1 MHSMLRQNQVRSQDV
16 KPYIRAFTRN
26 NPVDL
31 GEWAKE
37 EGSLFEPGTLIF
49 LLEPAK
55 KPPGMTS
62 FARGQQGSTE
72 ASPDAFRVKDM
83 CVVVDKVD
91 GKCWVLAIS
100 PSAFELRFIDT
111 LFREKAQKAF
121 LEGLDFNYLSAQPRP
136 TLSQEKLKDLRQLS
150 TLYSKSGSRRTMAQD
165 EGGPEEPA
173 KAMLA
178 FLGAD
183 LGPNA
188 AKQVMELGLI
198 CNLIFAP
205 EGEQENKMQSMVKA
219 CFSPILSTDKLKGQA
234 PPTPPSTAKIIENK
248 ELLNEEV
255 SLLTQ
260 AYLANEAKEAED
272 HLKYAPPGDAAIP
285 ATDHSQ
291 SSGVWTSSTAAA
303 ASSQSMPTDEFK
315 PMTPPPAFDMG
326 GFQPPG
332 ASSQPASL
340 NLSPDIPSILTGDH
354 QIIVID
360 QKLAPKE
367 SNGSSETKVPSMPA
381 WYLTTHNVDEMNQVA
396 LRRAQEAP
404 AIPEGLE
411 RLESELSY
419 DALPVVDARFK
430 PDGGAPQPQ
439 EFAAPPNPPATYSEQ
454 FSVDMLTGEAGAR
467 SQPDSGASGAWTAG
481 VAGGAVEKDFVDSI
495 FENSGSR
502 GTIEVTSQA
511 PAAEKKETRPSD
523 WQPVDEPVPGSGF
536 VSPGSLAVPTADTGK
551 NANLFER
558 ISGQAAEEA
567 PSTPSWADGGRA
579 SGGVPTNLKDMLT
592 ADSAVF
598 STASGSS
605 KLEMPPMLGLETPPS
620 STPSTEPPSG
630 FDTGASASPF
640 AAPSPSVS
648 EPATT
653 SSATEADSSPAP
665 WMNLPHH
672 KPAAADLTNETP
684 ASAES
689 VPAAQDNYN
698 ELATALNGLM
708 DSPDAIDGKSKSES
722 LPDVSSQEVLEQAIP
737 ESDLF
742 EDVMDKVMDLA
753 ETKPEPEQQ
762 DPYYEDNHDMTM
774 DLDTAMLQKLSG
786 GPATLTSP
794 GLAPET
800 EPEVADLSSSAS
812 TPSFTPEPT
821 SLVSP
826 AMAAHAQSM
835 TEPAAET
842 TAMPAAES
850 VPEQAASDVAPEA
863 TVSSD
868 TTPIRPG
875 RSRYRRGVPPRMT
888 PGISPEPTREAA
900 EPAAETVA
908 VTAKIEPPADL
919 VSDAAPLI
927 PEPPITAPEPAAEPL
942 EAAAAPV
949 VNEND
954 FYDEVLEPAATTTA
968 APEAPSTSREGFFE
982 SPELADETTA
992 STAAPSSG
1000 SQAFDDVSEPEPPVV
1015 STPPSS
1021 VSTPS
1026 STFSTSSPST
1036 STPVVPPQVEPVDNL
1051 DESGVFLTD
1060 KDVDDKPA
1068 PYGLDLKPLS
1078 ASGVQR
1084 SQPSVEPKLVISEST
1099 RFMARLNQRL
1109 SEADKKLSSRCE
1121 QSRDRLNRELDALI
1135 EDARKV
1141 ERQNELSTGTL
1152 TEQLVQ
1158 HLETV
1163 SEEVKAKV
1171 SKTSSEAHDEVQQLI
1186 KYAEDNVVQMHK
1198 EMLKELEATENNFQ
1212 SETNAMSDAT
1222 RSNLNEHA
1230 QNRLTDFNKKLEEI
1244 TTALETTYSHH
1255 VDLLLAR
1262 FNKFEARLNEEVDAI
1277 VNSLDRN
1284 VGSMTVEIDGSWDR
1298 ASEKLTASQGEFG
1311 NSVNYLVHSCRAD
1324 IKQVHLDL
1332 YAKQV
1337 LPRLLENKDIFRSML
1352 LDMKRNFEEQSEKI
1366 RKKQLNGLTTSIDN
1380 AKSQLNSLTKEC
1392 LSTIESVGKGQ
1403 QFGLEDLF
1411 KSTNSKLE
1419 EIITTVESR
1428 LKTAKQQII
1437 DNDEACMKTSES
1449 SRVEDEPAFSREK
1462 QQAIAALNECRT
1474 KADNALETH
1483 ISSSCLDLEQLSEQ
1497 MQEDLAK
1504 QRQDWTAQV
1513 RVSADES
1520 IAQVKQAIQDA
1531 FQAIETAKEK
1541 HME

>member
-72 ASPDAFRVKDM
+72 AAPDAFRVKDM

-205 EGEQENKMQSMVKA
+205 EGEQENRMQSVVKA
-219 CFSPILSTDKLKGQA
+219 CFSPILSTDKLKGQT
-234 PPTPPSTAKIIENK
+234 PPTPPSTAKVIENK

-260 AYLANEAKEAED
+260 AYLANEAKEAEE
-272 HLKYAPPGDAAIP
+272 HLKYAPPGDAAVP
-285 ATDHSQ
+285 DNSQ
-291 SSGVWTSSTAAA
+291 SSGVWTSSPATAANLQ
-303 ASSQSMPTDEFK
+303 SSPADEFK
-315 PMTPPPAFDMG
+315 PLTPPPAFDMG

-354 QIIVID
+354 QVIVID

-367 SNGSSETKVPSMPA
+367 SNGSAETKVPSMPA

-439 EFAAPPNPPATYSEQ
+439 EFAAPANQPATYSEQ

-467 SQPDSGASGAWTAG
+467 SQPDSGASGAWPAG

-502 GTIEVTSQA
+502 GTIEASSQA
-511 PAAEKKETRPSD
+511 PAIEKKETRPSD
-523 WQPVDEPVPGSGF
+523 WQPVNEPVPGSGF

-551 NANLFER
+551 DANLFER
-558 ISGQAAEEA
+558 ISGQAADEA
-567 PSTPSWADGGRA
+567 PSTPSWAEGGRR

-598 STASGSS
+598 STASSSS
-605 KLEMPPMLGLETPPS
+605 KLELPPMRDLDTPPP

-640 AAPSPSVS
+640 AAPSPSAV

-653 SSATEADSSPAP
+653 SGATEADSSPAP

-672 KPAAADLTNETP
+672 GPAAAEPTNETP

-689 VPAAQDNYN
+689 LPAAQDNYN

-708 DSPDAIDGKSKSES
+708 DSPEAIDAKSKSETV
-722 LPDVSSQEVLEQAIP
+722 PDVSSQAVSEQTTP

-742 EDVMDKVMDLA
+742 DDVMDKVMDLA
-753 ETKPEPEQQ
+753 ETKPEPEPEQQ
-762 DPYYEDNHDMTM
+762 DPYYDDNRGMTM

-786 GPATLTSP
+786 GHATLTSP
-794 GLAPET
+794 GPT
-800 EPEVADLSSSAS
+800 QEPEVADLSSSAS
-812 TPSFTPEPT
+812 TPSFNPEPT

-842 TAMPAAES
+842 SATPAAQS
-850 VPEQAASDVAPEA
+850 VTEPAAADTAPE
-863 TVSSD
+863 TTMSSD
-868 TTPIRPG
+868 PAAVRPG
-875 RSRYRRGVPPRMT
+875 RSRYRRGVPPRVT
-888 PGISPEPTREAA
+888 PGSPEPTKEAA
-900 EPAAETVA
+900 EPAAETDDA
-908 VTAKIEPPADL
+908 TAKIEPPADL
-919 VSDAAPLI
+919 ISDTAPSV
-927 PEPPITAPEPAAEPL
+927 PEPPITAPEQATEPL
-942 EAAAAPV
+942 EPAAAPV

-954 FYDEVLEPAATTTA
+954 FYDEVIEPAATTTA
-968 APEAPSTSREGFFE
+968 APTAPSTSTEGFFE
-982 SPELADETTA
+982 SAELADEMPA
-992 STAAPSSG
+992 SPATPSSVST
-1000 SQAFDDVSEPEPPVV
+1000 SQVFDDVSEPEPPVV
-1015 STPPSS
+1015 STQPSS
-1021 VSTPS
+1021 VSSLSAPS
-1026 STFSTSSPST
+1026 VPST
-1036 STPVVPPQVEPVDNL
+1036 STPEVPPHTEPVDHL

-1078 ASGVQR
+1078 ASGLQR

-1171 SKTSSEAHDEVQQLI
+1171 SKTSSEARDEVQQLI

-1198 EMLKELEATENNFQ
+1198 EMLKELEATESNFQ

-1244 TTALETTYSHH
+1244 TTALEATYNHH

-1262 FNKFEARLNEEVDAI
+1262 FNKFETRLNEEVDAI
-1277 VNSLDRN
+1277 VSSLDRN

-1298 ASEKLTASQGEFG
+1298 ASEKLTASQSEFG

-1366 RKKQLNGLTTSIDN
+1366 RKKQLNGLTTSIDD

-1483 ISSSCLDLEQLSEQ
+1483 ISSSCLELEQLSEQ